1 MNCPF
6 PWCKTFGFASWE
18 SDGAVS
24 YMSISRLIPVAKERC
39 LSSSLCEYVVLHKDK
54 NRWSE
59 LYCLKRPKWLYR
71 LVKKCCLSRI
81 GVMGLSALEGKTPLV
96 LIPTQKLYFL
106 FSFLPPLQP
115 LSIFDMMRN
124 RLSSDDARIP
134 VDLDSKLIL
143 LSFSGKSP
151 NWWCVD
157 DSHDDPQPGFP
168 EN

>member
-1 MNCPF
+1 MVT
-6 PWCKTFGFASWE
+6 WRG
-18 SDGAVS
+18 G
-24 YMSISRLIPVAKERC
+24 
-39 LSSSLCEYVVLHKDK
+39 
-54 NRWSE
+54 E
-59 LYCLKRPKWLYR
+59 LAM
-71 LVKKCCLSRI
+71 V
-81 GVMGLSALEGKTPLV
+81 GLSALEGKTPLV

-151 NWWCVD
+151 N
-157 DSHDDPQPGFP
+157 
-168 EN
+168 